1 MRKENEVKNVNAVQT
16 ENKRKNARSGENE
29 VRMNRQMGRQ
39 SIVFTSR
46 PVVLAASSV
55 AGKKEGEGPLGGFF
69 DEVEQDPMFGG
80 KSWEDAES
88 RMMRRAAERAIE
100 KAGMVK
106 DDIRFLVG
114 GDLLGQLIATSFGI
128 ESLEIPTLGVYG
140 ACSTM
145 GESLLVAASLA
156 DSGYA
161 DRVMAI
167 TSSHFAG
174 AEKQFRFPLGYGN
187 QRPQAATWT
196 VTGSGAVIVGSALY
210 QDSIALQD
218 MGSVNTGMNQKK
230 KAGQNETQSKRVY
243 ITAATVGKIVDF
255 GVKDSMNMGAC
266 MAPAAADTIVR
277 HLLDF
282 GVEPTHYDKIITGDL
297 GYVGKDIL
305 VDLIL
310 QRGWDIG
317 PMHMDCGIEI
327 YDRETQDT
335 HSGGSGCGCSA
346 VTLTAYILRNLWA
359 GKWKRVL
366 FVPTGALLS
375 TVSFNEGN
383 SVPGIAH
390 AVVLECE

>member
-1 MRKENEVKNVNAVQT
+1 MKNKSVEKGEEHKSVT
-16 ENKRKNARSGENE
+16 GDEIKSRKNK
-29 VRMNRQMGRQ
+29 QMGKQ
-39 SIVFTSR
+39 SIVFTSK
-46 PVVLAASSV
+46 PVILSAASV

-88 RMMRRAAERAIE
+88 RMMRRAAERALE

-128 ESLEIPTLGVYG
+128 ETLEIPLLGVYG

-156 DSGYA
+156 DAGFA

-196 VTGSGAVIVGSALY
+196 VTGSGAVIVGSSMYHGKRPLA
-210 QDSIALQD
+210 
-218 MGSVNTGMNQKK
+218 GCVQKV
-230 KAGQNETQSKRVY
+230 GISGETENGCGAIGKEIHV
-243 ITAATVGKIVDF
+243 TAATVGKIVDF

-282 GVEPTHYDKIITGDL
+282 DVQPMHYDKIITGDL

-310 QRGWDIG
+310 QKGYDIG
-317 PMHMDCGIEI
+317 PNHMDCGIEI
-327 YDRETQDT
+327 FDRETQDT

-346 VTLTAYILRNLWA
+346 VTLAAYILRNMRA

-390 AVVLECE
+390 AVVLETE